1 MSGYLDV
8 DLDLTD
14 LHSQAQ
20 DVIARLNEA
29 VAKRPDAMEMI
40 RSLEAG
46 TPDFAFDDGSNI
58 ADEVESFLRGV
69 GDDDNNNPFA

>member
-20 DVIARLNEA
+20 EVIARLNEA

-40 RSLEAG
+40 RSLEAS

-69 GDDDNNNPFA
+69 DDDNNNPFA